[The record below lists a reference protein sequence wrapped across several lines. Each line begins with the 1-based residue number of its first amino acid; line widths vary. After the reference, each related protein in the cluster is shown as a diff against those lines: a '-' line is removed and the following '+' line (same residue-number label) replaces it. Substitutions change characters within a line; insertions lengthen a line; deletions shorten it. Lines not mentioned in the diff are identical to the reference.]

1 MLTVTPRVA
10 RQVLMTFV
18 GWRVRVCVRACVC
31 GVCVCMNVYVC
42 AYVCVE
48 GCRMKASSD
57 D

>member
-1 MLTVTPRVA
+1 M
-10 RQVLMTFV
+10 
-18 GWRVRVCVRACVC
+18 RACVC

-42 AYVCVE
+42 LK